1 MTRINMKHSLL
12 MGFIAVSLIAAASI
26 PATAHHSFSVF
37 DMANTKSITGT
48 VKQVQWMNPHI
59 WVYVDV
65 PNAKGGA
72 DTFGFEGMS
81 PNYLNRRGWT
91 KSTLKTGDKI
101 TVSFRPLKDGTNGGM
116 FVNGKMTN
124 GKVLTMGGAGDGEPA
139 APQP

>member
-1 MTRINMKHSLL
+1 MRHSFLL
-12 MGFIAVSLIAAASI
+12 ALIAVSLIAAATT
-26 PATAHHSFSVF
+26 PAIAHHSFSAF

-48 VKQVQWMNPHI
+48 VKQVQWTNPHI
-59 WVYVDV
+59 WVWVDV

-81 PNYLNRRGWT
+81 SNYLNRRGWT

-101 TVSFRPLKDGTNGGM
+101 TVSFRPLKDGSNGGM
-116 FVNGKMTN
+116 FVNGKMAN

-139 APQP
+139 PPQQ